1 MKKEEKDLLLKDI
14 CGRLPYGVKAVLK
27 RTNCHNSTKHKVN
40 EKDIYSFRTGK
51 PLEED
56 YGQHDYY
63 KVIVTDIKPY
73 LFPLSNITEEQKKD
87 LLLTVVGKEGLK
99 LFSVTKDGIV
109 SNDKSEQSLYNF
121 SFNNVEFSNE
131 TTEAYI
137 DWLNKNHFDYRG
149 LIEKSLALDASGLN
163 IY

>member
-1 MKKEEKDLLLKDI
+1 MTQEQKELLLKDLSA
-14 CGRLPYGVKAVLK
+14 RLPYGVL
-27 RTNCHNSTKHKVN
+27 
-40 EKDIYSFRTGK
+40 IQ
-51 PLEED
+51 ED
-56 YGQHDYY
+56 YLVDDEMFLPDEE
-63 KVIVTDIKPY
+63 TDRLINIDVSDGTLMTNGGSFYHIDEIKPY
-73 LFPLSNITEEQKKD
+73 LFPMYSMTKKQKRD

-109 SNDKSEQSLYNF
+109 SNDKEEQSIESFY
-121 SFNNVEFSNE
+121 FNNINFSNE

-149 LIEKSLALDASGLN
+149 LIEKELAIDATNLK